1 MTLFIWRKYIPSSL
15 SVLERVSFAAR
26 ALVSVRKDAGRCFQ
40 TQVDPHPMI
49 YLSPAAETNIGNI
62 NIRDQHDRAFIGEQ
76 F

>member
-1 MTLFIWRKYIPSSL
+1 MGGNRRGKFNLHAPCSRPYRCESL
-15 SVLERVSFAAR
+15 
-26 ALVSVRKDAGRCFQ
+26 FQ
-40 TQVDPHPMI
+40 TQVDPHRMI